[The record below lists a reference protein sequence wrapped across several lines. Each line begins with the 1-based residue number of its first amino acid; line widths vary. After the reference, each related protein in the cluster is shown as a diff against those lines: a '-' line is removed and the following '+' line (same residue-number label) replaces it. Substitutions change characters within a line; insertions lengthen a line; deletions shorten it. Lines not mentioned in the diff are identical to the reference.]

1 MTVMIRARFDG
12 KVFVPDEP
20 VDIPVGAS
28 GVFLM
33 SQEEQNPT
41 TYRKSLDALQRL
53 IRRGVKGANIPDEA
67 LRRENLYDD
76 RGL

>member
-1 MTVMIRARFDG
+1 MIRARFDG

-33 SQEEQNPT
+33 NQEEQNAR
-41 TYRKSLDALQRL
+41 TYKESLDALHRL